1 MNEKNCYYFAQKYTF
16 AIQWTILFPPVIA
29 PQIFT
34 ITKMNSTNEKFTQLF
49 EINLQSKTELQCK
62 EKYTGCNGRDN
73 TKNKHIINQLTSQN

>member
-1 MNEKNCYYFAQKYTF
+1 MKRTAIILHKNIRFSFNGQFYLQKDSI
-16 AIQWTILFPPVIA
+16 AMKFPPVIA

-73 TKNKHIINQLTSQN
+73 TKK